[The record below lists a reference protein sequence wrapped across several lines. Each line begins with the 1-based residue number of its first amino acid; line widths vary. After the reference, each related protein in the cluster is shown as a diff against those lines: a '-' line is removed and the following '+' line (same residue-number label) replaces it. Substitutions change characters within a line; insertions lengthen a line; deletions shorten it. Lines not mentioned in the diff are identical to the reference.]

1 MQTAE
6 ALDCEKRVLD
16 NKKETFLSD
25 YYGDANTH
33 LQFTKGEGIFFLF
46 ETGAEGGKYF
56 RSASSFVDEAILIKE
71 KLGIN
76 YAQALDLEKFPQEIF
91 FCTEQKTWQ
100 I

>member
-1 MQTAE
+1 MAMPT
-6 ALDCEKRVLD
+6 LIY
-16 NKKETFLSD
+16 N
-25 YYGDANTH
+25 
-33 LQFTKGEGIFFLF
+33 LQKAKDFFFFF